1 MATSRGTS
9 PAPDTAVCVHCGDPV
24 RGEGIV
30 SGDLQFCCSGCK
42 AVYEVLSQAASCPVP
57 APRPVGD
64 DRFAYLDDPAVIDRL
79 RDFSDGTITAVT
91 FFVPQM
97 HCASCIWLLENL
109 FRFDPG
115 ILHSRADFLGK
126 SVVVRYANGKTG
138 LRKVVELLTSLGYEP
153 TITLE
158 SAQRTPRREAD
169 RSLYARIGIAGFC
182 FGNTMILAF
191 PEYLSGG
198 DFEPFL
204 RSLFAYVSLA
214 LSLPVAFYSATVFF
228 RGALAGLRS
237 RVVNLDLPLAVG
249 IAILFVRSAV
259 EILTGTGFGYVDSLC
274 GLVFFLLLGRMFQ
287 QRTYDSLN
295 FDRTYASYFPLAVT
309 LKKKDGEST
318 VPVTSLEPG
327 ARVIIRNNEIVPA
340 DAILMS
346 DAGAIDYSFVTGEST
361 PVPAHQGDLVHA
373 GGRQVGSA
381 IELEVVKTVSQSYL
395 TQLWNEAAFR
405 TDRPGELT
413 RLTNIAGKYFTAALF
428 LVAVSAAMYWFPRD
442 TVTGW
447 NAVTAVLIVAC
458 PCALALSTPFAFGT
472 ALRVFGR
479 GKFYAKH
486 ADVVEWMGR
495 IRTVIFD
502 KTGTLTHARGSGVQ
516 FVGEPLSPTER
527 SAVRSLVRNSHH
539 PLSRAVFD
547 ALKDDPVL
555 PVADFSEEAG
565 GGIHGTVRGIA
576 VRAGSRLF
584 CGLPPADD
592 AEAPDADGSPLRVF
606 VALDGIPRGQFV
618 LAGQYREGVAP
629 LVREL
634 RKHYKVVLLSGDSD
648 REKEKLGHLFGED
661 VPLYFHQ
668 TPADKLAFVAGVQ
681 ANGDPVLMVGD
692 GLNDAGA
699 LKQADVGV
707 ALTDDTT
714 AFSPACDVI
723 LDGSRLAYLD
733 RFLRFARSSRT
744 VVLVAY
750 AISVLY
756 NVVGLSFAVRGALS
770 PVIAAVLMPASS
782 ITVVAFTSLSLR
794 VLARKRGLL

>member
-1 MATSRGTS
+1 MATSRGST

-24 RGEGIV
+24 RGDGVV
-30 SGDLQFCCSGCK
+30 SGDLQFCCSGCR

-57 APRPVGD
+57 VQRPVGD
-64 DRFAYLDDPAVIDRL
+64 DRFAYLDDPVVVERL

-91 FFVPQM
+91 LFVPQM

-126 SVVVRYANGKTG
+126 SVVVRYANAKTG
-138 LRKVVELLTSLGYEP
+138 LRAVVELLTSLGYEP

-158 SAQRTPRREAD
+158 SAQRTPKRDAD

-214 LSLPVAFYSATVFF
+214 LGVPVVLYSATPFF

-237 RVVNLDLPLAVG
+237 RVVNIDLPLALG

-259 EILTGTGFGYVDSLC
+259 DILTGAGFGYVDSLC
-274 GLVFFLLLGRMFQ
+274 GLVFFLLLGRLFQ

-309 LKKKDGEST
+309 MKKKDGESA
-318 VPVTSLEPG
+318 VPVTALEPG
-327 ARVIIRNNEIVPA
+327 NRVIIRNNEIVPA
-340 DAILMS
+340 DAVLMS
-346 DAGAIDYSFVTGEST
+346 DAAAIDYSFVTGEAS
-361 PVPAHQGDLVHA
+361 PVPARQGDIVHA

-405 TDRPGELT
+405 TDRPGNLT
-413 RLTNIAGKYFTAALF
+413 RLTNIAGKYFTVGLFVVAA
-428 LVAVSAAMYWFPRD
+428 AAAMYWFPRD
-442 TVTGW
+442 TVTAW
-447 NAVTAVLIVAC
+447 SALTSVLIVAC
-458 PCALALSTPFAFGT
+458 PCALSLSTPFAFGT

-495 IRTVIFD
+495 VRTVIFD
-502 KTGTLTHARGSGVQ
+502 KTGTLTHARGAGVR
-516 FVGEPLSPTER
+516 FMGEPLSPTER

-539 PLSRAVFD
+539 PLSRAIAD
-547 ALKDDPVL
+547 ALKDDPVV
-555 PVADFSEEAG
+555 PVIDFSEEAG
-565 GGIHGTVRGIA
+565 GGIRGSVAGTA
-576 VRAGSRLF
+576 LRAGSRAF
-584 CGLPPADD
+584 CGMPAMSDD
-592 AEAPDADGSPLRVF
+592 DTPEAGESPLRVF
-606 VALDGIPRGQFV
+606 ITINGTPRGQFV
-618 LAGQYREGVAP
+618 MAGQYRDGVAQ

-634 RKHYKVVLLSGDSD
+634 RKRYDVILLSGDSD
-648 REKEKLGHLFGED
+648 RERERLEGLFGRG
-661 VPLYFHQ
+661 VPLHFKQ
-668 TPADKLAFVAGVQ
+668 TPADKLAFVAAVQ
-681 ANGDPVLMVGD
+681 QRGEPVLMVGD

-707 ALTDDTT
+707 ALTDDTS

-723 LDGSRLAYLD
+723 LDGSRLAWLD

-782 ITVVAFTSLSLR
+782 ITVVAFTSLSLQA
-794 VLARKRGLL
+794 LARRRGLV

>member
-1 MATSRGTS
+1 M

-24 RGEGIV
+24 RGEGIAI
-30 SGDLQFCCSGCK
+30 GDLQFCCSGCK

-64 DRFAYLDDPAVIDRL
+64 DRFAYLDDPAVVERL
-79 RDFSDGTITAVT
+79 RDFSDGSITAVT
-91 FFVPQM
+91 LFVPQM

-115 ILHSRADFLGK
+115 ILFSRADFLGK

-158 SAQRTPRREAD
+158 SAQRTPQREAD

-198 DFEPFL
+198 EFEPLL
-204 RSLFAYVSLA
+204 RSLFSYVSVALA
-214 LSLPVAFYSATVFF
+214 VPVTFYSASPFF

-237 RVVNLDLPLAVG
+237 RVVNMDLPIALG
-249 IAILFVRSAV
+249 IAILFLRSAADV
-259 EILTGTGFGYVDSLC
+259 LTGTGFGYSDSLS
-274 GLVFFLLLGRMFQ
+274 GLVFFLLLGRLFQ

-309 LKKKDGEST
+309 VKKKDGEST
-318 VPVTSLEPG
+318 VPVTALEPG
-327 ARVIIRNNEIVPA
+327 NRVVIRNNEIVPA

-346 DAGAIDYSFVTGEST
+346 DVAAIDYSFVTGEAT
-361 PVPAHQGDLVHA
+361 PVPAKQGAMVHA

-395 TQLWNEAAFR
+395 TQLWNDAAFR
-405 TDRPGELT
+405 TERPGNLV
-413 RLTNIAGKYFTAALF
+413 RLTNIAGRYFTIALF
-428 LVAVSAAMYWFPRD
+428 VVAIAAGLYWFPRD
-442 TVTGW
+442 TVTAW

-472 ALRVFGR
+472 SLRVFGR
-479 GKFYAKH
+479 GRFYAKH

-502 KTGTLTHARGSGVQ
+502 KTGTLTYARGAGVR
-516 FVGEPLSPTER
+516 FVGEPLAPAER
-527 SAVRSLVRNSHH
+527 SVVRSLVRNSHH

-547 ALKDDPVL
+547 ALNNDPL
-555 PVADFSEEAG
+555 QPVADFKEVAG
-565 GGIHGTVRGIA
+565 GGISGTVGGTALR
-576 VRAGSRLF
+576 VGSRAF
-584 CGLPPADD
+584 CGLSPATAAEGAETDD
-592 AEAPDADGSPLRVF
+592 SPLRVF
-606 VALDGIPRGQFV
+606 IAFNGLSRGQFV
-618 LAGQYREGVAP
+618 LSGQYRDGVAP

-634 RKHYKVVLLSGDSD
+634 REHYNVVLLSGDSD
-648 REKEKLGHLFGED
+648 REKERLEQLFGKG
-661 VPLYFHQ
+661 VPLHFQQ
-668 TPADKLAFVAGVQ
+668 TPAAKMAFVAGIQ
-681 ANGDPVLMVGD
+681 GKGEPVLMVGD

-723 LDGSRLAYLD
+723 LDGSRLAWLG

-756 NVVGLSFAVRGALS
+756 NVVGLSFAVRGELS

-782 ITVVAFTSLSLR
+782 ITVVAFTSLSLQT
-794 VLARKRGLL
+794 LARRRGLI